1 MVLDNGFVVT
11 VAQCQ
16 DHLSYLLLQSDVARH
31 GCDME
36 TTNLIQELNLEEN
49 LRVMMMMMNK

>member
-49 LRVMMMMMNK
+49 LRVMMMMNK